1 VNLSS
6 PGSAG
11 ICHFTIKATSA
22 SPVHHKHQK
31 AFKIS
36 AWLKPESLSQTG
48 FGNTKKH
55 NFFCR
60 IYLKKLLNEFC
71 KLVIICRNIEFL
83 TKEDS
88 ALYSSATLKK
98 T

>member
-48 FGNTKKH
+48 FGNTEKH
-55 NFFCR
+55 
-60 IYLKKLLNEFC
+60 
-71 KLVIICRNIEFL
+71 
-83 TKEDS
+83 
-88 ALYSSATLKK
+88 
-98 T
+98 